1 MTHLIENVN
10 LESSSSDCGDNCSYG
25 CDNGCYHNCGDNC
38 GLIGEGDGCA
48 L

>member
-10 LESSSSDCGDNCSYG
+10 LESSSSDCGGQCSYSCTEG
-25 CDNGCYHNCGDNC
+25 CDGGCGQNC